1 MTTKPRGK
9 ELTAGPGPST
19 VLTLSTL
26 TSTNDSLEPH
36 CYCTATRNKSGRG
49 ELPREI
55 IRFGTA
61 IFPALPKVITNTVIM
76 LTCADSD
83 VNMH

>member
-26 TSTNDSLEPH
+26 TSTNDSLER
-36 CYCTATRNKSGRG
+36 TATRNKSGRG